1 MKIERISDKQI
12 RCKLT
17 KEDLAARQ
25 IKISE
30 LAYGSPKARELFHDM
45 MVQAYKECGF
55 TNEAG
60 TPLMIEAIPDS
71 GNSLTVVITKVDDPE
86 ELDTRFA
93 KFSPTEE
100 RPDPGSNMKVLGAD
114 DVVDM
119 FKRLAEGA
127 SEGADGNSKMK
138 KAEKPSP
145 AQSKPSGRNA
155 KKRSASMKPEL
166 PNLVRAYHFTNLEDV
181 IRAANSLRSVHRGT
195 SSLYHLTRQKKYCLV
210 VHQAGQSPERF
221 NKVCNILSE
230 YGKGENYT
238 GAKEAHLAEHETT
251 VAVKDAIEKLASL
264 S

>member
-93 KFSPTEE
+93 KFSPTE
-100 RPDPGSNMKVLGAD
+100 
-114 DVVDM
+114 
-119 FKRLAEGA
+119 
-127 SEGADGNSKMK
+127 
-138 KAEKPSP
+138 
-145 AQSKPSGRNA
+145 
-155 KKRSASMKPEL
+155 
-166 PNLVRAYHFTNLEDV
+166 
-181 IRAANSLRSVHRGT
+181 
-195 SSLYHLTRQKKYCLV
+195 
-210 VHQAGQSPERF
+210 
-221 NKVCNILSE
+221 
-230 YGKGENYT
+230 
-238 GAKEAHLAEHETT
+238 
-251 VAVKDAIEKLASL
+251 
-264 S
+264 